1 GSAGGEG
8 GVVRGVRVGAATG
21 WQRAS
26 FEGTAAYSTQVRTD
40 ITPDTRIDPIV
51 ARNALYGRAS
61 IEHLQFADTT
71 HPPVVPSQYAGYSG
85 GVNRTELDGRGYL
98 GFIGQTVLAAPLRR
112 LDSHRPPPAS
122 MQPQIGGM
130 STVRGFPA
138 GYAIGDTLVSMSGE
152 FVVPLTSPVRIAK
165 FGVTA
170 FMDRGTVYHK
180 GESFGDQPILEGYGG
195 SVWLAAAFFRLN
207 VAIAH
212 GRGAPD
218 PVRVHVGGNV

>member
-40 ITPDTRIDPIV
+40 ITPDTRIDPIL

-85 GVNRTELDGRGYL
+85 GGNRAQHYGRGYP
-98 GFIGQTVLAAPLRR
+98 GFIGQTVLAAPVPR
-112 LDSHRPPPAS
+112 LAPPPPHPA
-122 MQPQIGGM
+122 
-130 STVRGFPA
+130 FPPPP
-138 GYAIGDTLVSMSGE
+138 S
-152 FVVPLTSPVRIAK
+152 
-165 FGVTA
+165 
-170 FMDRGTVYHK
+170 
-180 GESFGDQPILEGYGG
+180 
-195 SVWLAAAFFRLN
+195 AAP
-207 VAIAH
+207 
-212 GRGAPD
+212 AP
-218 PVRVHVGGNV
+218 P